1 MKYQSKA
8 RMIANPIT
16 PPTTPPAIAPV
27 FELEGLV
34 DPLDSG
40 SDVVVAV
47 AVAGSDVN
55 VPVLDT
61 VATPIHMIISELVS
75 HTEQSAS
82 GIWILPE
89 EIIDIHCVSSGAT
102 TPGSIHPT
110 PTW

>member
-82 GIWILPE
+82 GI
-89 EIIDIHCVSSGAT
+89 
-102 TPGSIHPT
+102 
-110 PTW
+110 